1 MTTKTTIINNL
12 KQNAFTMAAIIW
24 ALFITYVVILCH
36 GVKVEEEPTI
46 IYETVTEYIE
56 VDTGLIPYYQKIA
69 DEMTVEEY
77 HLLAAIV
84 DLEAGN
90 QSATGQRAVVEV
102 VFNRVLDPRFPNTV
116 KGVLSQAD
124 PVQFS
129 TWKNRANAQP
139 TQEQYDAI
147 DATLLTTEPILLPE
161 VLYFASVDMNRTRYE
176 RIGNHNFYIG

>member
-1 MTTKTTIINNL
+1 
-12 KQNAFTMAAIIW
+12 
-24 ALFITYVVILCH
+24 
-36 GVKVEEEPTI
+36 
-46 IYETVTEYIE
+46 
-56 VDTGLIPYYQKIA
+56 
-69 DEMTVEEY
+69 MTVEEY

-84 DLEAGN
+84 YLEAGN

-102 VFNRVLDPRFPNTV
+102 VFNRVLDPRFPSTV
-116 KGVLSQAD
+116 KGVLSQSD